1 MPCSEGAERLTLTPS
16 DSLWCMLQSSSS
28 QYSAPLSTVYP
39 SGILCLLQ
47 TNRSYG
53 DDTVVIHLTRPVC
66 QCTRSPLSS
75 LHQLCSTFCSIKHGT
90 QSVSSFGDHW
100 HRNEN
105 PTSFFFRNIIQ
116 MLTHTGDMRF
126 DQSQS
131 AVRFSCCLSLW
142 EIPREMRSSWNHS
155 LIRIFFWSINST
167 FLNHCLQATCT
178 NKAMGC
184 SQIKLWVN

>member
-1 MPCSEGAERLTLTPS
+1 MSSSRIEWLCHRAASIQINTGADSPPPQVERWGPTSGNPWNPVAATPREDKNQWPLPMIPYFLTLKIHRKTCLALRKRKDWPWLHQTPCDVS
-16 DSLWCMLQSSSS
+16 IRVP
-28 QYSAPLSTVYP
+28 PLCTELYP

-66 QCTRSPLSS
+66 QCMRSPLSS

-105 PTSFFFRNIIQ
+105 PTSFF
-116 MLTHTGDMRF
+116 L
-126 DQSQS
+126 
-131 AVRFSCCLSLW
+131 
-142 EIPREMRSSWNHS
+142 EI
-155 LIRIFFWSINST
+155 
-167 FLNHCLQATCT
+167 
-178 NKAMGC
+178 
-184 SQIKLWVN
+184 